1 MKSLSVVVA
10 TLFAAFLSFGVFP
23 SAFANDMTGILIPQT
38 DRAETHFIGVK
49 NISLRYPAGSEI
61 SQALSGQNARVQ
73 FTVEGFSNSTDNGI
87 SNAIAAFNKALV
99 DAQSPAQVTEMEI
112 RYTTT
117 IRGFEDSALMNFKI
131 EAIPKMDKFV
141 ISSGEEGDA
150 VDLLWRGIHVTEP
163 IRVNPPATES
173 CIGDANELE
182 INIPL
187 NVIGACYPE
196 LAEQIDNSEAQEIFT
211 APVLNFERFQQ
222 SMDTWHFLFDPSGSL
237 VESSAFFREE
247 SGAKVVS
254 IYSLGESSFREG
266 TFEAEEEDVTATIGG
281 AQVEAHS
288 QIPKPSGQIQIA
300 GFSTVQTGAGGGFA
314 IVTQEAPANVQQAT
328 GNFPLMVLL
337 VLGGMMGAIAIFI
350 MFKARK

>member
-1 MKSLSVVVA
+1 
-10 TLFAAFLSFGVFP
+10 LFAAFLSFGVFP

-61 SQALSGQNARVQ
+61 SQALSGENARVQ

-87 SNAIAAFNKALV
+87 SNAIAAFNKALI

-163 IRVNPPATES
+163 IILNAPD
-173 CIGDANELE
+173 IGELE
-182 INIPL
+182 INRPI
-187 NVIGACYPE
+187 NVIDSLYPE
-196 LAEQIDNSEAQEIFT
+196 LAEQIFNSEAQGIFT
-211 APVLNFERFQQ
+211 EPVLNFERFQQ

-281 AQVEAHS
+281 AQVEVHS
-288 QIPKPSGQIQIA
+288 QIPKPSGQIQVA
-300 GFSTVQTGAGGGFA
+300 GFSTIQTGAGGGFA